1 MTPSSASLAER
12 SGRMSEGLP
21 CLPDKM
27 SEVLPDKMLE
37 DSLGGD
43 HSTWGSLVMSEATHD
58 GDHLK

>member
-1 MTPSSASLAER
+1 
-12 SGRMSEGLP
+12 MSEGLP
-21 CLPDKM
+21 CLLDKM